1 MIPRQKGTGKIDYRF
16 HRWENRPWK
25 NRLQDFTFGKSTVE
39 KSTTGFY
46 LWKSTVEKSTTGFTG
61 GKIDRGKIDY
71 RILPLE
77 NRLQVSPVG
86 KSTVEKSTTGFT
98 GGKID
103 YRFRAWAVCGAK
115 GVYIIARLSLS
126 FPKTRKRHA
135 RWSKVSP
142 SVRRSNRST
151 QWKKSAMQCTA
162 REGGGT
168 WSTIRTTLLQIV
180 MLLMKLS

>member
-71 RILPLE
+71 RFYLWKSTVEKSTTGFYLWKIDRGKIDYRITWKIDYRFTWKIDRGKIDYRILPLE
-77 NRLQVSPVG
+77 IDRGENRRWKNRLQVSPVG
-86 KSTVEKSTTGFT
+86 KSTTDFGPVQFVAPK
-98 GGKID
+98 
-103 YRFRAWAVCGAK
+103 VC
-115 GVYIIARLSLS
+115 I
-126 FPKTRKRHA
+126 
-135 RWSKVSP
+135 
-142 SVRRSNRST
+142 
-151 QWKKSAMQCTA
+151 
-162 REGGGT
+162 
-168 WSTIRTTLLQIV
+168 
-180 MLLMKLS
+180 

>member
-1 MIPRQKGTGKIDYRF
+1 M
-16 HRWENRPWK
+16 
-25 NRLQDFTFGKSTVE
+25 
-39 KSTTGFY
+39 
-46 LWKSTVEKSTTGFTG
+46 EKSTTGFTG

-86 KSTVEKSTTGFT
+86 KSTVEKSTTGFYLWKIDYRFHRWENRPVEKSTTGFT

-103 YRFRAWAVCGAK
+103 YRFRAWPVCGAK

-142 SVRRSNRST
+142 SVRRSNRSK
-151 QWKKSAMQCTA
+151 QWKKRAMQCTA

-168 WSTIRTTLLQIV
+168 WSTTRTTLLQIV